1 MGYLTRLSSGP
12 FNLFCLVD
20 CPLPQYLSL
29 FPPSG
34 SSCSLAQSLELC
46 PLLSLFWHSSLP
58 KDFHFYP
65 QFFQLHRQLSTLRN
79 TSRVTLWSSIL
90 AMFWFLGP
98 SISTCNF
105 SSRSAIIPILFPFQS
120 YLKQNYMKKKKQK
133 VGSGRRVG
141 RYLSRRHHNK
151 FCWCLGEKKI
161 HSSTVFKTNF
171 PMTGHHLQL
180 AFGTLWVLLFS
191 PFSIIFPP
199 FHPPTLDKRFKN
211 KRTERK
217 WAMLS
222 LDYFLLIRGVKFPGD
237 WLCMSVSLEM
247 VRIPSPLEYTRI
259 LLLLILFLLLLLSFP
274 ACSVLSS

>member
-90 AMFWFLGP
+90 AMFCFLGP

-105 SSRSAIIPILFPFQS
+105 SSRSAIIPIFFFPSNLIWNRIIWRRKSRKLALEEEWGDISAEGTTINFAGVLGKKKSIPPQ
-120 YLKQNYMKKKKQK
+120 YLKPT
-133 VGSGRRVG
+133 
-141 RYLSRRHHNK
+141 
-151 FCWCLGEKKI
+151 FPWLG
-161 HSSTVFKTNF
+161 TTYN
-171 PMTGHHLQL
+171 
-180 AFGTLWVLLFS
+180 
-191 PFSIIFPP
+191 
-199 FHPPTLDKRFKN
+199 
-211 KRTERK
+211 
-217 WAMLS
+217 
-222 LDYFLLIRGVKFPGD
+222 
-237 WLCMSVSLEM
+237 
-247 VRIPSPLEYTRI
+247 
-259 LLLLILFLLLLLSFP
+259 
-274 ACSVLSS
+274 